1 MKQREIQKWPVGRYK
16 LTEKAFMG
24 RVPGAQHELLDA
36 GTEVA
41 SDVMPA
47 PHFEPLDTQARANV
61 EHALKVR
68 GPQTLDPT
76 QSLSLVLGEVD
87 DVDSEIDE
95 LMARIEALKA
105 TRRGVQVRGGAVQ
118 AAPAAPPQV
127 VPDPADTPKLA
138 TLPGLPPPTANA
150 PPPPPL

>member
-1 MKQREIQKWPVGRYK
+1 MKQREILKWPVGRFK

-24 RVPGAQHELLDA
+24 RVPGAQHELLEA

-41 SDVMPA
+41 VDVMPA
-47 PHFEPLDTQARANV
+47 PHMEPLDAQARANV

-87 DVDSEIDE
+87 DADQEIDE
-95 LMARIEALKA
+95 LLAKIEALKA
-105 TRRGVQVRGGAVQ
+105 TRRGAQVRGGAVQ
-118 AAPAAPPQV
+118 AAPAGPAQV
-127 VPDPADTPKLA
+127 APDPADTAVLT